1 MSRGTLLL
9 YLGNPIAGD
18 DGIGLE
24 VGVRLAGELG
34 ASGTAVTAREFS
46 GSPLDLLGAVEG
58 YDRLILLDAVATG
71 APVGTVKLFDER
83 ALMARRGDTYP
94 HGLNLPEALALGR
107 RLGADLPARIHLIGV
122 EIRPAL
128 AFASGFSPELA
139 DRLPAILT
147 EARRL
152 LADLLKGETMAK
164 KVLLVDDDYDFILA
178 TRTVIEAAGYAV
190 QTAGGGKE
198 GLQKV
203 RSFQPDLVVLDVMMP
218 APDGWE
224 VCETLKASS
233 DTRAIPVIMLTA
245 VASHVKDTE
254 FTHQA
259 GKATEADDYLPPPVS
274 PQVLLERIKKLL
286 R

>member
-1 MSRGTLLL
+1 
-9 YLGNPIAGD
+9 
-18 DGIGLE
+18 
-24 VGVRLAGELG
+24 
-34 ASGTAVTAREFS
+34 
-46 GSPLDLLGAVEG
+46 
-58 YDRLILLDAVATG
+58 
-71 APVGTVKLFDER
+71 
-83 ALMARRGDTYP
+83 MARRGDTYP

-107 RLGADLPARIHLIGV
+107 RLQAELPARIHLIGI

-139 DRLPAILT
+139 DRLPAVLA

-152 LADLLKGETMAK
+152 LADLLKGGIMAQ
-164 KVLLVDDDYDFILA
+164 KVLLVDDDYDFIVA
-178 TRTVIEAAGYAV
+178 TRTVLEAAGYTV

-198 GLQKV
+198 GLEKV

-218 APDGWE
+218 APDGLE

-233 DTRAIPVIMLTA
+233 DTRGIPVIMLTA
-245 VASHVKDTE
+245 VASHVKSTD

-259 GKATEADDYLPPPVS
+259 GKATEADDYLPKPVN
-274 PQVLLERIKKLL
+274 PQVLLERIKKLV